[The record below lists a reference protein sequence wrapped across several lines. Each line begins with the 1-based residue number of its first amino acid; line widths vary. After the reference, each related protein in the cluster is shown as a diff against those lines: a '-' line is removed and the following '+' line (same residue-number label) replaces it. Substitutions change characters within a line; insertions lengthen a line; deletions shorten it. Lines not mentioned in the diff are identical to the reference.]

1 MCVDALPAYMSVHHM
16 CAWCPQKPEEGVRS
30 PGTGGTDGCELLCGS
45 WEWNADSLQEQQ
57 VILPVVGKLALPLG
71 LV

>member
-1 MCVDALPAYMSVHHM
+1 MCMVILPACVPNVCLVHTER
-16 CAWCPQKPEEGVRS
+16 PEEGVRT
-30 PGTGGTDGCELLCGS
+30 PGTGGTDGCELLCGC
-45 WEWNADSLQEQQ
+45 WEWNPGSLQEQQ